1 MNLLLFAF
9 QGYQLAKYNRDS
21 TKTQY
26 FKEESQ
32 KITKVGEQIAKILY
46 GKDHPHP
53 QEWKEVH
60 LLFERI

>member
-46 GKDHPHP
+46 GRN
-53 QEWKEVH
+53 
-60 LLFERI
+60 LLFKRIWKKL